1 MIDRGKR
8 RKALNEVKSV
18 ENIKKNLQNFLE
30 INPVQKEVLPSDKVQ
45 PFRIKGIRNPSQQ
58 NCQNQLIHP
67 NLSHIEQECRES
79 LIQGKTHIQ

>member
-1 MIDRGKR
+1 M
-8 RKALNEVKSV
+8 
-18 ENIKKNLQNFLE
+18 
-30 INPVQKEVLPSDKVQ
+30 QKEVLPSDKVQ